1 MGNPQGQK
9 SLTDKIYH
17 AWESLGIKIEIISQ
31 HIITESADTMDSK
44 QQWTVILTSMKVK
57 VVNGQGQNRQ
67 PGIST
72 WHKHEMWQWTKPFG
86 QVICGCEKWEC

>member
-17 AWESLGIKIEIISQ
+17 ALESLGIWIEIVISQ

-44 QQWTVILTSMKVK
+44 QQCMVILTLMTVK

-67 PGIST
+67 HAFAHKYFSSEST
-72 WHKHEMWQWTKPFG
+72 TKF
-86 QVICGCEKWEC
+86 